1 MVQGVSPGPMGLD
14 PFLIFLKI
22 LSNVPDMA
30 PEPLIAVKPLSFRP
44 PFPDGVDCI
53 AR

>member
-30 PEPLIAVKPLSFRP
+30 PEPEILHVQNYVSN
-44 PFPDGVDCI
+44 VS
-53 AR
+53 